1 MDEHQNKEE
10 LILQTAMQV
19 FIDKG
24 RHGAKMQE
32 IADKAGINK
41 ALLHYYYR
49 SKEKLYT
56 KIFEFL
62 IWRNVGD
69 LFNLF
74 DEELNFDAFLKK
86 FIYSYT
92 DLINKNPK
100 IPMFLLR
107 ELSEGGTV
115 VKSVLKNLTESG
127 KFRVDKP
134 LAIIQKAMDEG
145 HIIKMD
151 PRQIIANV
159 IGSCIFFF
167 IAEPIFNTLFVDSE
181 TFNREQF
188 IEERKEAIYK
198 TILFGLTPRENSN
211 EK

>member
-1 MDEHQNKEE
+1 MDKELSKE
-10 LILQTAMQV
+10 DLILQTAMQV

-24 RHGAKMQE
+24 WHGTRMQD

-74 DEELNFDAFLKK
+74 DEHLSFEAFFKK
-86 FIYSYT
+86 FIFSYI

-107 ELSEGGTV
+107 ELSEGGKV
-115 VKSVLKNLTESG
+115 VKNVLRNLLDSG
-127 KFRVDKP
+127 KFSVEKP
-134 LAIIQKAMDEG
+134 IGIIQKAMDEG
-145 HIIKMD
+145 IIIKMD
-151 PRQIIANV
+151 PRQIIATIV
-159 IGSCIFFF
+159 GSCVFFF
-167 IAEPIFNTLFVDSE
+167 IAEPIFTTLFVDE
-181 TFNREQF
+181 KTFDREQF
-188 IEERKEAIYK
+188 VEERKTAILQ
-198 TILFGLTPRENSN
+198 IVLNGLTPRGDKE
-211 EK
+211 

>member
-1 MDEHQNKEE
+1 MDKNLNKEE

-24 RHGAKMQE
+24 WHGTKMQD

-74 DEELNFDAFLKK
+74 NENLSFDVFLKK
-86 FIYSYT
+86 FIYSYI

-107 ELSEGGTV
+107 ELSEGGKV
-115 VKSVLKNLTESG
+115 VQNVLNNLLDSKKFSVE
-127 KFRVDKP
+127 KP
-134 LAIIQKAMDEG
+134 LSIIQKAMDEG
-145 HIIKMD
+145 IIIRMD
-151 PRQIIANV
+151 PRQIIATIV
-159 IGSCIFFF
+159 GSCVFFF
-167 IAEPIFNTLFVDSE
+167 IAEPIFTTLFVDE
-181 TFNREQF
+181 ANFDRAQF
-188 IEERKEAIYK
+188 VEERKEPIFQTIYY
-198 TILFGLTPRENSN
+198 GLTPRGVN
-211 EK
+211 E

>member
-1 MDEHQNKEE
+1 MDENKNKEE

-19 FIDKG
+19 FIEKG

-62 IWRNVGD
+62 IWNNVSEV
-69 LFNLF
+69 FNLF
-74 DEELNFDAFLKK
+74 DEDLSLNEFLRK

-92 DLINKNPK
+92 DLLSKNPK

-107 ELSEGGTV
+107 ELSEGGSTV
-115 VKSVLKNLTESG
+115 KAVLKNLVDSN
-127 KFRVDKP
+127 KFSVEKP
-134 LAIIQKAMDEG
+134 LAIINKAMKQDEMVE
-145 HIIKMD
+145 MD
-151 PRQIIANV
+151 PLQFIGTLV
-159 IGSCIFFF
+159 GSCLFFF
-167 IAEPIFNTLFVDSE
+167 IAEPIFSTLFVDE
-181 TFNREQF
+181 TSFDRLRF
-188 IEERKEAIYK
+188 IEERKEAIYQ
-198 TILFGLTPRENSN
+198 TILYGIIPRGND
-211 EK
+211 K

>member
-1 MDEHQNKEE
+1 MDKNLNKEE

-24 RHGAKMQE
+24 WHGTKMQE
-32 IADKAGINK
+32 IADRAGINK

-74 DEELNFDAFLKK
+74 NENLRFDVFLKK
-86 FIYSYT
+86 FIYSYI

-107 ELSEGGTV
+107 ELSEGGKV
-115 VKSVLKNLTESG
+115 VQNVLNNLLDSKKFSVE
-127 KFRVDKP
+127 KP
-134 LAIIQKAMDEG
+134 LSIIQKAMDEG
-145 HIIKMD
+145 IIVKMD
-151 PRQIIANV
+151 PRQIIATIV
-159 IGSCIFFF
+159 GSCVFFF
-167 IAEPIFNTLFVDSE
+167 IAEPIFNTLFVDE
-181 TFNREQF
+181 TTFDREQF
-188 IEERKEAIYK
+188 VEERKEAIFR
-198 TILFGLTPRENSN
+198 TIHYGLTPRSDQS
-211 EK
+211 